1 MPSRGGRGA
10 AGGSKQPLGV
20 CVWGG
25 VPGFG
30 GPKEGGI
37 GEADTFG
44 LSWQPEAGGLYL
56 IPSLES

>member
-1 MPSRGGRGA
+1 MGEERQEEASSPW
-10 AGGSKQPLGV
+10 V
-20 CVWGG
+20 CVCGGG